1 MGCGNEPPISLHD
14 LAINL
19 SLLQNFGLLVL
30 LGIGHTNFYLVILN
44 TGSGKTP
51 GRGHGNPL
59 QCSCLENL
67 MDRGTWQATVHGVA
81 ESDTTERL
89 STAQHHAER
98 QRQRSWPGRCDG
110 ICWAWGGNCDLPI
123 PHPPFS
129 LCLLK

>member
-1 MGCGNEPPISLHD
+1 MPLLQLAFKNAFLKPFRDLGFFWGDGVGMGCGNEPPISLHD

-59 QCSCLENL
+59 HCSCLENL
-67 MDRGTWQATVHGVA
+67 MDRGTWQATVHGVRKSQA
-81 ESDTTERL
+81 RL
-89 STAQHHAER
+89 S
-98 QRQRSWPGRCDG
+98 
-110 ICWAWGGNCDLPI
+110 N
-123 PHPPFS
+123 
-129 LCLLK
+129 